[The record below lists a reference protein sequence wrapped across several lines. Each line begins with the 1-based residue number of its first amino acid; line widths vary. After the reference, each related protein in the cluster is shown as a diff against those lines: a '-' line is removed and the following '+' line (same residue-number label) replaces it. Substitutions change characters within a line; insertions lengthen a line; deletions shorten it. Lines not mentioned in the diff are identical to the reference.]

1 MSHTRHFGA
10 YLAGQGGPQ
19 DSLRERPSPAKI
31 RDLEDEAD
39 ARQISFERY
48 GNYVRQVGGSPV
60 PTYALPSLDRPHG
73 PRIPLRERLALLY
86 PKQYRLDED
95 GSLRRMSTR
104 RTDSVQKSAP

>member
-19 DSLRERPSPAKI
+19 DSIREKPSLRQI
-31 RDLEDEAD
+31 REWEDEDD

-48 GNYVRQVGGSPV
+48 GNYVRQVGASPV
-60 PTYALPSLDRPHG
+60 PTFALPSTDRPHG
-73 PRIPLRERLALLY
+73 PRMPLRERLALLY

-95 GSLRRMSTR
+95 GSLRRLS
-104 RTDSVQKSAP
+104 RTS